1 MRANDDRS
9 NCRRASA
16 PNTSAR
22 SRSAAATAARP
33 RPSCSSAAQR
43 RDQFEIRDLEP
54 AARDRYAERWRAAQR
69 RFVDQPGPA
78 VGEADA
84 LVMEVMR
91 DRGYPV
97 ADEFDQRAADISVD
111 HPEVVEHYR
120 AAHGISGR
128 ATAGEAST
136 EDLRQ
141 AMVHFRELF
150 VELLGEDDGP
160 GRSAP
165 SAPTADDPRA
175 SGRGPAHRQERERKG
190 DELNGTIRRASEH
203 PRHRVAERAPTT
215 RASSATSPPSRRT
228 RSTG

>member
-16 PNTSAR
+16 PNTTAR
-22 SRSAAATAARP
+22 SRSAAATAVRP
-33 RPSCSSAAQR
+33 RPSCSSVAQR
-43 RDQFEIRDLEP
+43 HDQFEIRDLEP
-54 AARDRYAERWRAAQR
+54 AARDRYAERWRGAQR

-150 VELLGEDDGP
+150 VELLGEDDDRP

-165 SAPTADDPRA
+165 SAPTAPTT
-175 SGRGPAHRQERERKG
+175 PAPSVSR
-190 DELNGTIRRASEH
+190 
-203 PRHRVAERAPTT
+203 TT
-215 RASSATSPPSRRT
+215 RAPPRGTRT
-228 RSTG
+228 YGR

>member
-1 MRANDDRS
+1 F
-9 NCRRASA
+9 
-16 PNTSAR
+16 
-22 SRSAAATAARP
+22 
-33 RPSCSSAAQR
+33 AAQR
-43 RDQFEIRDLEP
+43 
-54 AARDRYAERWRAAQR
+54 
-69 RFVDQPGPA
+69 VPA

-91 DRGYPV
+91 ARGYPV

-150 VELLGEDDGP
+150 VELLGEDDQSRTERP
-160 GRSAP
+160 ARTHRADAP
-165 SAPTADDPRA
+165 R
-175 SGRGPAHRQERERKG
+175 
-190 DELNGTIRRASEH
+190 
-203 PRHRVAERAPTT
+203 
-215 RASSATSPPSRRT
+215 PPV
-228 RSTG
+228 